1 MEEYLNEKASF
12 GSSHT
17 AAKPWRLIVIT
28 ALLLVMTIAAAAAS
42 CYVYYVIH
50 PYENY
55 DRILPNVYCAG
66 VELSGMTQA
75 EAKQAIEEAF
85 REPVH
90 SLRVVLPDCEYTF
103 QPEQKGLTLNSES
116 IASRAYAYG
125 RSDRSAY
132 GIFKAFRRAKG
143 TEYRMDPETAL
154 EYSKEDVEALSR
166 TISQET
172 YIAPTESQVSCDPET
187 HTVSLL
193 LGTPGRRIDPQT
205 VYEAVCGAFD
215 ELSFE
220 DVTLSYDKVEI
231 DLDAVESMCRS
242 AAYDYHLFPVHP
254 QAYADAE
261 NHAIALTM
269 GTRGWKLDGDALYSL
284 AEDAVNGE
292 SYGTVELA
300 MEPIEPREAD
310 ISGPCEALAAEPTE
324 PYYYGGSVLEGS
336 PGYTLDWD
344 AAAELIA
351 GASYGESIVIPMT
364 EVAPK
369 RTAAEIQAVLFRDRL
384 GSCNTD
390 HTSNSNRTNNL
401 ILACK
406 AIDGTVLNAGER
418 FSFNGI
424 VGERTA
430 SKGYLPATVY
440 VGTESTE
447 QLGGGICQVA
457 STIYDAALYA
467 EMEILSRAAHTFF
480 VTYVPGGLD
489 ATVYW
494 GALDFSFR
502 NSTEYPV
509 RVNAWVSGGQ
519 VHVTLDGTKTND
531 HVVELKS
538 VHLSTTPYSTVYV
551 NDSSKPKGYE
561 KETTY
566 PYTGYSYEAYQNIY
580 DGNGNLLESNYLGY
594 SSYSKRDR
602 VITVGTG

>member
-1 MEEYLNEKASF
+1 MEDYLNEKAAY
-12 GSSHT
+12 GRAHP
-17 AAKPWRLIVIT
+17 AAKPWPLIVIT
-28 ALLLVMTIAAAAAS
+28 ALLLVLTLAAAAAS
-42 CYVYYVIH
+42 CYVYYVVH

-66 VELSGMTQA
+66 VELSGMTQT

-90 SLRVVLPDCEYTF
+90 ALRVVLPDCEYTF
-103 QPEQKGLTLNSES
+103 QPAQEGLTLNSES

-125 RSDRSAY
+125 RSDPSAY
-132 GIFKAFRRAKG
+132 GIYKAFRRAKG
-143 TEYRMDPETAL
+143 TEYRLNPETAL
-154 EYSKEDVEALSR
+154 EYSKEDIETLAG
-166 TISQET
+166 TISRET
-172 YIAPTESQVSCDPET
+172 YIAPTESQVTYDPET
-187 HTVSLL
+187 HTVSLT

-205 VYEAVCGAFD
+205 VYQAVCGAFD
-215 ELSFE
+215 DLDFT
-220 DVTLSYDKVEI
+220 DIPLSYDKVEI
-231 DLDAVESMCRS
+231 DLAAVKDMCRS
-242 AAYDYHLFPVHP
+242 AAYDCHQFPVHP
-254 QAYADAE
+254 EASADEEA
-261 NHAIALTM
+261 HAIFLTM
-269 GTRGWKLDGDALYSL
+269 GTQGWKLDGNALYDL
-284 AEDAVNGE
+284 AEEAVQTE

-310 ISGPCEALAAEPTE
+310 ISGACESLTMEPTE
-324 PYYYGGSVLEGS
+324 PYYYGGTVLEGS

-344 AAAELIA
+344 AAAELMA
-351 GASYGESIVIPMT
+351 GAGYGETITIPMT

-369 RTAAEIQAVLFRDRL
+369 RTASEIQAVLFRDQL
-384 GSCNTD
+384 GACSTD
-390 HTSNSNRTNNL
+390 HTANSSRTNNL

-406 AIDGTVLNAGER
+406 AINGTVLNAGDR
-418 FSFNGI
+418 FSFNGT
-424 VGERTA
+424 VGERTS

-519 VHVTLDGTKTND
+519 VHITLDGTKTND
-531 HVVELKS
+531 HVVKLQS
-538 VHLSTTPYSTVYV
+538 VHLGTTPYGTVYV